1 MTTELY
7 TPPVLDWPGYLKAP
21 VVWYGGKH
29 HASPYVWSAL
39 GDVSHYVEPFFGSGA
54 VLLDRPHLANR
65 PYASETVNDFDG
77 LLVNLWRAIAA
88 DPDAVADAASWPVSE
103 LDLTARHLALVRWRS
118 ECQRMHLAGDPHWY
132 DAAMAGWYAWGCAC
146 WIGGGWCAGDG
157 PWTADENGFLYKQ
170 GKGKP
175 RDAGVWAGRPH
186 IHDQGQGVNAPQM
199 RAPGVNAKLP
209 HLNKNG
215 QGVNHQNT
223 REPGV
228 KAQRPHIH
236 DNGQGVSHGNMR
248 EPDVWDDDAQAYHAM
263 TMPRL
268 RNWLRWLSARMRHV
282 RILSG
287 DWARALTPSASLTLS
302 CRQGKGVC
310 GVFLDPPYADTAGR
324 ADNLYAH
331 DDLQVAHRVR
341 DWCLRHT
348 EHPSYR
354 IVLAG
359 FEGEH
364 GTSLTDAG
372 WREIEW
378 FAAGHLRGGYSNGS
392 ERGHQQARE
401 RLWLSPQCLTE
412 AVPAAAAQLG
422 LCWDDEEEE

>member
-1 MTTELY
+1 MLSRNPENFLLDAELY
-7 TPPVLDWPGYLKAP
+7 APPVLDWPQYLKAP
-21 VVWYGGKH
+21 VVYYGGKH
-29 HASPYVWSAL
+29 HASPFVWQAL
-39 GDVSHYVEPFFGSGA
+39 GDVAHYVEPFFGSGA

-65 PYASETVNDFDG
+65 PYVSETVNDYDG

-132 DAAMAGWYAWGCAC
+132 DATMAGWYAHGCAC
-146 WIGGGWCAGDG
+146 WIGSGWCAGDG
-157 PWTADENGFLYKQ
+157 PWTADENGFLFKQ

-186 IHDQGQGVNAPQM
+186 LVDDGNGVNAPQM
-199 RAPGVNAKLP
+199 RP
-209 HLNKNG
+209 
-215 QGVNHQNT
+215 
-223 REPGV
+223 PGV
-228 KAQRPHIH
+228 KAQLPAVYDSGRAVNAP
-236 DNGQGVSHGNMR
+236 QMR
-248 EPDVWDDDAQAYHAM
+248 APDVWDDDAQAYHQM

-268 RNWLRWLSARMRHV
+268 RNWLCWLSARMRHV

-341 DWCLRHT
+341 EWCLQHT

-364 GTSLTDAG
+364 GSELTDAG